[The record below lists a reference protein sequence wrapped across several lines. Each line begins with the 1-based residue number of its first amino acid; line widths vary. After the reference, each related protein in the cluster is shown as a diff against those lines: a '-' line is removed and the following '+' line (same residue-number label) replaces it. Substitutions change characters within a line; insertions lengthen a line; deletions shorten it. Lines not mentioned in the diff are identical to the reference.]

1 MTVSHAELQSS
12 YLYVPASILFISLR
26 NVWSKDIQN
35 FRKKESRNSNN
46 VLLWVEKKSSLN
58 SSDVL
63 NVKWDIFKDS
73 WFRIGSINRIIFVYI
88 HRSVW
93 YYFFSFSFSKG
104 TVNLYN
110 HLKQQNVNSRLWY
123 KYSAKVKGKYL
134 GSSLYSKYVR
144 VIQFLI

>member
-1 MTVSHAELQSS
+1 MLNYRVAIFMFQQAYYSS
-12 YLYVPASILFISLR
+12 RWEMYEAKIYRILE
-26 NVWSKDIQN
+26 KKKAGIQIM
-35 FRKKESRNSNN
+35 FSFEWK
-46 VLLWVEKKSSLN
+46 KKSSLN

-73 WFRIGSINRIIFVYI
+73 WFRIGSINRNIFVYI

-93 YYFFSFSFSKG
+93 YYFFSFSFSKS